1 MNQTLTLNPRM
12 GLSPSARSLAS
23 RPFLIRPR
31 LTLNLKL
38 FWGLILISII
48 FLLVFYVFQV
58 NFLTREI
65 YLIQNSEE
73 KLKEITQENE
83 NLEIEFSKSNSLAN
97 LEKYLSNQNF
107 EKASQV
113 KYIKILES
121 EVVTK

>member
-1 MNQTLTLNPRM
+1 MSQTLTLNP
-12 GLSPSARSLAS
+12 
-23 RPFLIRPR
+23 PFLIRPR
-31 LTLNLKL
+31 LNLNLKL

-58 NFLTREI
+58 NFLTRET

-107 EKASQV
+107 EKASSV

>member
-1 MNQTLTLNPRM
+1 MNQTLTLNP
-12 GLSPSARSLAS
+12 
-23 RPFLIRPR
+23 PFLIRPR